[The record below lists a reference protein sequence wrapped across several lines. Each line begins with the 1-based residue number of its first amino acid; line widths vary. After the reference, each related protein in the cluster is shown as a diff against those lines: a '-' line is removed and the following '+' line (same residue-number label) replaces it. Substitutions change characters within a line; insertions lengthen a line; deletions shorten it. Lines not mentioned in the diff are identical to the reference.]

1 MAKVLIVGG
10 GAAGLMAAGAA
21 VQQGHEVTVLEHM
34 EKPGQKILVTG
45 KGRCNVTNDCT
56 AEEFLRHVRTY
67 PRFLVSSLGA
77 FPPARTMELFE
88 GLGVELKVER
98 GRRVFPVSDR
108 AEEIR
113 QALLRYAEDARIVR
127 DGAQKL
133 LLEPLAPV
141 EEAVPAVPE
150 NPRHPKKKKPGAA
163 CRCVGVRGTSGRE
176 YRADAVLVATGGL
189 SYPTTGSTG
198 DGYKLAEQAGHT
210 IVEPVPSLVS
220 LVSHDPD
227 CKKMMGLALKNVT
240 LTLFEDGKAIFDEQG
255 EMLFTHFG
263 ISGPLTLSASSHL
276 GDMKKHRYHAEID
289 LKPALSEEQLYDR
302 ITRDFALLANHA
314 AQGALVKL
322 LPSSMQPVMV
332 ARWGIDPATRANQI
346 TREQK
351 RELVQLCKHWK
362 VPIDARG
369 DLAHAVITSG
379 GVSVRE
385 VDPKTMQSKKALGLY
400 FAGEVLDVDAYTGGY
415 NLQIAFCTAQSF
427 ANNL

>member
-1 MAKVLIVGG
+1 MKVLVIGG

-21 VQQGHEVTVLEHM
+21 LRQGHEVTVLEHM
-34 EKPGQKILVTG
+34 EKPAQKILVTG

-56 AEEFLRHVRTY
+56 AEEFLHHVRTN
-67 PRFLVSSLGA
+67 PRVLFSSLGA
-77 FPPARTMELFE
+77 FPPAKTMELFE
-88 GLGVELKVER
+88 SLGVELKVER
-98 GRRVFPVSDR
+98 GRRVFPVSDK

-113 QALLRYAEDARIVR
+113 QALLRYAEGADIVR
-127 DGAQKL
+127 DGAKKL
-133 LLEPLAPV
+133 LLEPLAQP
-141 EEAVPAVPE
+141 EEAPAAPE
-150 NPRHPKKKKPGAA
+150 NPRHPKKKKPGPA

-198 DGYKLAEQAGHT
+198 DGYKLAQQAGHT
-210 IVEPVPSLVS
+210 LVEPVPSLVS
-220 LVSHDPD
+220 RVSHDAD

-240 LTLFEDGKAIFDEQG
+240 LTLHEDGKAIFEEQG

-276 GDMKKHRYHAEID
+276 GDMKKHRYEAFID
-289 LKPALSEEQLYDR
+289 LKPALSEEQRYDR

-322 LPSSMQPVMV
+322 PPASMQPVMV
-332 ARWGIDPATRANQI
+332 ARWGIDPATKANQI

-351 RELVQLCKHWK
+351 RELVQLVKHWR
-362 VPIDARG
+362 VSIDARG

-427 ANNL
+427 ANNLG